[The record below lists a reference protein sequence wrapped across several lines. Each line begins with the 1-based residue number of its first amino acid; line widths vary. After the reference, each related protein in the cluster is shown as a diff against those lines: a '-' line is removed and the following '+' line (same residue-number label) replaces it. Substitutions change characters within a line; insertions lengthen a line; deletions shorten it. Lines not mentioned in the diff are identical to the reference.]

1 MSELL
6 QSFIQSA
13 LMRCEAALPESANAG
28 QDDFGDIS
36 ASLDRFQPAIQYAL
50 QAGGKRIRPL
60 LAYAA
65 ADAVTTSP
73 GSVISL
79 DNIACALELLHTYSL
94 IHDDLPAMDDD
105 DLRRGKP
112 SLHKAYDEATAI
124 LVGDGLQARAFELLA
139 DAPGLSAEQRIS
151 MVKVLARAVG
161 PAGMVGGQFID
172 IQATNC
178 DMTLVQLQAMHSLKT
193 GALIRASLAV
203 GGIAAGASEQQL
215 AALDEYGTHI
225 GLAFQVVDDI
235 LDVEGDTATLGKTQ
249 GKDNEANKPTYVKL
263 LGLEG
268 AKAEA
273 LRLLAEALNALRD
286 FGESA
291 DLLRDLAR
299 YIVERDR

>member
-1 MSELL
+1 MITAFPTVLTEGIQRSQRAICRLLEQGDASHSELSGL
-6 QSFIQSA
+6 F
-13 LMRCEAALPESANAG
+13 EAARYSVK
-28 QDDFGDIS
+28 D
-36 ASLDRFQPAIQYAL
+36 
-50 QAGGKRIRPL
+50 GGKRVRPL
-60 LAYAA
+60 LVSLSLHSVAGAN
-65 ADAVTTSP
+65 TSP
-73 GSVISL
+73 AEDHL
-79 DNIACALELLHTYSL
+79 TCAIELIHTYSL

-151 MVKVLARAVG
+151 MVKVLAKAAG

-172 IQATNC
+172 IQATNS
-178 DMTLVQLQAMHSLKT
+178 DMTLDALKAMHSLKT
-193 GALIRASLAV
+193 GALIRASLAL

-215 AALDEYGTHI
+215 AALDEYGSHI

-249 GKDNEANKPTYVKL
+249 GKDSEANKPTYVKL
-263 LGLEG
+263 LGLAG

-273 LRLLAEALNALRD
+273 ERLLQAALAALVS
-286 FGESA
+286 FGDSA
-291 DLLRDLAR
+291 DHLRDLAR

>member
-1 MSELL
+1 MTNTFSCFLARCQSKNHLFLNPTADRTRQSDYDPLALL
-6 QSFIQSA
+6 F
-13 LMRCEAALPESANAG
+13 EAS
-28 QDDFGDIS
+28 DY
-36 ASLDRFQPAIQYAL
+36 SLKL
-50 QAGGKRIRPL
+50 GGKRIRPTL
-60 LAYAA
+60 CYAA
-65 ADAVTTSP
+65 AHA
-73 GSVISL
+73 L
-79 DNIACALELLHTYSL
+79 DKILDDDTIDHAADALELIHTYSL

-151 MVKVLARAVG
+151 MVKVLARAAG

-172 IQATNC
+172 IQATNS
-178 DMTLVQLQAMHSLKT
+178 DMTLEQLQAMHSLKT
-193 GALIRASLAV
+193 GALIRASLAL

-249 GKDNEANKPTYVKL
+249 GKDSEANKPTYVKL
-263 LGLEG
+263 LGMEG

-273 LRLLAEALNALRD
+273 RRLLAEALNALRD